1 MKNCTWLLLSA
12 MTHITMHV
20 SVNCIEHENNML
32 TYIPLHTQALIS
44 RSQFGNE
51 NKSYEKC
58 SREKLHVYRSDWLT
72 FPLLQGYVKNS
83 PTMLNYT
90 AVLTNTVHHFLLLE
104 GIKYFLLSTSKS
116 PSSKCCCYS
125 RNFNAA
131 FSLWNSLVVMKSP
144 VLAVAVYPQYMILPC
159 AAKGLQQTYRW
170 NEGSMTRWLSQQL
183 LACCLKTL
191 PQSTILFYVILFIYL
206 PFFSFTDFYRHNSH
220 AICHLWHCS
229 SPGCDPAAN

>member
-1 MKNCTWLLLSA
+1 MKTICLHIFRYIRKRSFPEVSLVMRIKA
-12 MTHITMHV
+12 MR
-20 SVNCIEHENNML
+20 NAAENNCMC
-32 TYIPLHTQALIS
+32 TEVT
-44 RSQFGNE
+44 
-51 NKSYEKC
+51 
-58 SREKLHVYRSDWLT
+58 DWL
-72 FPLLQGYVKNS
+72 FHCCKV
-83 PTMLNYT
+83 MLKT
-90 AVLTNTVHHFLLLE
+90 AQQCWIIHHFLLLE